1 MGVFFW
7 IRLDLDAFTCSM
19 VLVSW
24 HHKTETMF
32 SNADNAVENKVV
44 AFELPAVSAERELLA
59 A

>member
-1 MGVFFW
+1 MQPSVG
-7 IRLDLDAFTCSM
+7 LMA
-19 VLVSW
+19 LV
-24 HHKTETMF
+24 KKETTF

>member
-1 MGVFFW
+1 MGVYW
-7 IRLDLDAFTCSM
+7 ISTENGILYLQPSVGLMA
-19 VLVSW
+19 LV
-24 HHKTETMF
+24 KKETTF